1 MVESYIW
8 QFEVGDHKSKDR
20 NIDAVEFR
28 IDMSSWIKDKGYE
41 AGVSDLVG
49 TR

>member
-1 MVESYIW
+1 VESHIW
-8 QFEVGDHKSKDR
+8 QFYVGGHQFKDR
-20 NIDAVEFR
+20 NIDALGFG

-41 AGVSDLVG
+41 TGVSDLVG